1 MKQFLTLLF
10 VIVSLSLSAQ
20 DGVGIGT
27 TTPRSTLD
35 INGNLS
41 LKVVD
46 LNGGPGGSATAI
58 DDGTYINLTP
68 TPGNVE
74 FILPDATLY
83 PGRIYILRNVSD
95 SENATIYTFGGNA
108 TPGAGVEFF
117 SGDSRASAGP
127 FGSVTMTPDVAA
139 DGGDPAKT
147 LIFISDGFNWT
158 YGRLGL

>member
-1 MKQFLTLLF
+1 MKTLIL
-10 VIVSLSLSAQ
+10 ILLMLASTICTSQ
-20 DGVGIGT
+20 VGIGT
-27 TTPRSTLD
+27 TTPQSTLD

-41 LKVVD
+41 LKVVS
-46 LNGGPGGSATAI
+46 LNGGPGGSATVI

-83 PGRIYILRNVSD
+83 PGRIYVLRNVSD
-95 SENATIYTFGGNA
+95 NQNATIYTFGGNA

-117 SGDSRASAGP
+117 SGDSRVSSGA
-127 FGSVTMTPDVAA
+127 FGSVTMTPDIAA
-139 DGGDPAKT
+139 DGGDITKT
-147 LIFISDGFNWT
+147 LIFISDGSNWT

>member
-1 MKQFLTLLF
+1 MKKVVLLVVFLC
-10 VIVSLSLSAQ
+10 SLMSFSQ
-20 DGVGIGT
+20 VGVGT
-27 TTPRSTLD
+27 TDPKSTLD

-41 LKVVD
+41 LKVVS

-58 DDGTYINLTP
+58 NDGTYINLTP
-68 TPGNVE
+68 TAGNLE
-74 FILPDATLY
+74 FILPDATIY

-95 SENATIYTFGGNA
+95 NQNATIYTFGGNA

-127 FGSVTMTPDVAA
+127 NGSVSMTPDTAA
-139 DGGDPAKT
+139 DGGDITKT
-147 LIFISDGFNWT
+147 LLFISDGSNWT